1 MKKDS
6 YVYKRIFFLL
16 LFPFLLGIIL
26 CQAQIPRQ
34 LITTIPETLE
44 DDDQPVTII
53 YDASLGNK
61 VFNLYDGNMYAHTG
75 VTTEKGLWQ
84 YMPDYASCPM
94 IKMGDNKWRITMPQ
108 GIRKFYGVP
117 EDESISQIAI
127 IFRDDTGDKWGKGEI
142 GDGNLFI
149 NVGTKITVSP
159 AKPTIHEPV
168 VITFNAMHSTYIS
181 SLEGY
186 KGDVYAHTG
195 VITKESTGDDNWKH
209 ATNWGDNSEKY
220 KLHSIGHN
228 KWQLIM
234 ENGLKDFYGLSS
246 VEEALK
252 MAFVFRA
259 GDGSKQSENIYIS
272 VQPDLVLAS
281 SDFPTDSG
289 NFSLIFDTSAGDE
302 GLKDAEGPLYVHT
315 GVTINGVDWKYA
327 TDWKTPV
334 DKHKLTSLGNNKW
347 KLEMPGGIR
356 TFYDVPGGETIQRIS
371 FVLRN
376 ADGSTQCKSADGSDI
391 FLNVYRSDLAV
402 RFDTPKQIITVK
414 QNEEFRYKISTS
426 TEAQICLSNGKEEIK
441 NESGVQLLSGS
452 YSFTDPGTYTLT
464 AEATNGLST
473 VQDVLTVNVQASTQ
487 DVTMATGLQPGINYN
502 STDPTTVTLVLQ
514 APYKQNVYVIGDF
527 NNWTYSSEYQMKR
540 DGEMFWITL
549 NGLTSGEEYAYQYV
563 VDGNIYIADP
573 YTDKVLDPWNDSYIT
588 GDVYPELKLYP
599 AGASG
604 IVSVFQTGQTDY
616 QWKVSDF
623 KRPDTQDL
631 IVYELHLRDFTT
643 EGTYKAALAKLPYLR
658 DLGINAIELMPIN
671 EFEGNDSW
679 GYNPSFYFAV
689 DKAYGTKDDLKAFI
703 DECHADGIAVIIDM
717 VLNHSFGQSPLLQ
730 LYQDGKGTPL
740 SISPW
745 YNVKSNIENSGLQW
759 GADFN
764 HESFYTRDFVDRVNT
779 YWLTE
784 YKVDG
789 VRYDFTKGFSNTT
802 YYSASDEYANA
813 YDAGRIYN
821 LTRMKQVID
830 QVSPGAYVICEHL
843 TGQEEEN
850 ELGVKGLMLWRNMNP
865 AYMVAAMGK
874 QTDEHHG
881 NSDFNRL
888 YDWNVSGMPTNSL
901 VGYMESHDEERL
913 GYQAL
918 TYGTDVIQG
927 EASAPTR
934 MKQLATCTA
943 FFLTVPGPKMI
954 WQFGELGYDISINEG
969 GRTGKKPIKW
979 EFYDDANRK
988 YLYDAYSKLLYLR
1001 KQYPELF
1008 RARGDFSNQYGFKW
1022 NVDVSSWDGGRM
1034 IHSQALDKSMV
1045 IVGNFSGL
1053 DADCHAEF
1061 TNTGIW
1067 YDYMNGGTLEVN
1079 SNIQNVHVPAHEFRL
1094 YLNFDPGYR
1103 VVHSS
1108 DVSSELSKGE
1118 NLKLRSGGWNA
1129 NAVQA
1134 LNAALKGGQTEN
1146 VVLEE
1151 ADLTEVTFDGD
1162 VTSMFDGCSSLTAL
1176 HMPHLNYM
1184 GNPLEGANPNCLMYV
1199 PAGVATTRSLSR
1211 TNVISGNMAIS
1222 DIVIDDAHP
1231 FKITKPFTVSGNT
1244 VSYTRM
1250 FTGATKEKGWET
1262 ISLPFT
1268 PTAISENSVSSNLL
1282 PVTDTQSGD
1291 FWLRKYVGS
1300 TEPGVVNFEN
1310 VAVLNANTPYLIAF
1324 PGKAWGSVYPDQWEV
1339 TFTATDADFDV
1350 IKAGKVS
1357 FDNYHFQSSFELKT
1371 DAAEPKFYMLD
1382 TEQNYFT
1389 KVAGQ
1394 SLKAFRS
1401 YFVDASSVS
1410 AITRSLNIGDGS
1422 GEITGIDKVGTD
1434 DNRSW
1439 TVQGGKGEMVIR
1451 VMQSTEIVI
1460 YSMTGQ
1466 QIYRQTLPEGVVNL
1480 DFPQGI
1486 YIVNKKKV
1494 VVY

>member
-1 MKKDS
+1 MKKD
-6 YVYKRIFFLL
+6 YYAYKRISFLL
-16 LFPFLLGIIL
+16 LFTFLLGINL
-26 CQAQIPRQ
+26 CHAQIPRQ

-53 YDASLGNK
+53 YDASQGNK
-61 VFNLYDGNMYAHTG
+61 AFNMYDGDMYAHTG
-75 VTTEKGLWQ
+75 VTTGGVAWQ
-84 YMPDYASCPM
+84 HIPDYKNCPM
-94 IKMGDNKWRITMPQ
+94 TKMGDNKWRITMPQ

-117 EDESISQIAI
+117 DNESISQIAI
-127 IFRDDTGDKWGKGEI
+127 IFRNEAGDMWGKGEI
-142 GDGNLFI
+142 GDGNIFI

-168 VITFNAMHSTYIS
+168 VITFNANFSNPGEGKS
-181 SLEGY
+181 SLHGY
-186 KGDVYAHTG
+186 TGDVYAHTG
-195 VITKESTGDDNWKH
+195 LRTSKGDWQNGTKWDI
-209 ATNWGDNSEKY
+209 NSSKY
-220 KLHSIGHN
+220 KMESLGHD
-228 KWQLIM
+228 KWRLVIP
-234 ENGLKDFYGLSS
+234 NGIYDYYSE
-246 VEEALK
+246 EEAIEGDIQEML
-252 MAFVFRA
+252 FVFRA
-259 GDGSKQSENIYIS
+259 SDGSRQSEDIR
-272 VQPDLVLAS
+272 VAVLPDLVLPS
-281 SDFPTDSG
+281 SDFPTDTES
-289 NFSLIFDTSAGDE
+289 FSLIFDTSVGNE

-315 GVTINGVDWKYA
+315 GVTINGVDWRYA
-327 TDWKTPV
+327 TDWGTPI
-334 DKHKLTSLGNNKW
+334 DKHQLTSFGSNKW
-347 KLEMPGGIR
+347 KLDMPAGIR
-356 TFYDVPGGETIQRIS
+356 AFYGVPEGETIQGIS

-376 ADGSTQCKSADGSDI
+376 ADGSKECKNADNSDI
-391 FLNVYRSDLAV
+391 HLDVYRPELAI
-402 RFDTPKQIITVK
+402 RFDAPKRAITLK
-414 QNEEFRYKISTS
+414 QNEEFRYKITASAQ
-426 TEAQICLSNGKEEIK
+426 AQISLNNGVEELKKE
-441 NESGVQLLSGS
+441 SDTQVLSGS
-452 YSFTDPGTYTLT
+452 YSFATSGTYTLI
-464 AEATNGLST
+464 AEAKSGIET
-473 VQDVLTVNVQASTQ
+473 VQDILTVNVQASTQ
-487 DVTMATGLQPGINYN
+487 EVAMPAGLQPGINYN

-527 NNWTYSSEYQMKR
+527 NDWTYSPEYQMKR
-540 DGEMFWITL
+540 DGEIFWITL
-549 NGLTSGEEYAYQYV
+549 TGLTAGEEYAYQYV
-563 VDGNIYIADP
+563 VDGSIYIADP

-588 GDVYPELKLYP
+588 TDVYPDLKLYP
-599 AGASG
+599 SGASG

-616 QWKVSDF
+616 QWKTLDF

-643 EGTYKAALAKLPYLR
+643 EGTYKAALAKLPYLK
-658 DLGINAIELMPIN
+658 DLGINAIELMPVN

-730 LYQDGKGTPL
+730 LYQDEKGIPL

-764 HESFYTRDFVDRVNT
+764 HESSYTRSFVDRVNT

-789 VRYDFTKGFSNTT
+789 IRYDFTKGFSNTT
-802 YYSASDEYANA
+802 YYEKDDLYANA

-843 TGQEEEN
+843 TNQPEEK
-850 ELGVKGLMLWRNMNP
+850 ELGNNGLMLWRNMNP
-865 AYMVAAMGK
+865 QYKQAAMGYSS
-874 QTDEHHG
+874 E
-881 NSDFNRL
+881 SDFNRL
-888 YDWNVSGMPTNSL
+888 YDWNVSDMPTNSL

-913 GYQAL
+913 GYEAL
-918 TYGTDVIQG
+918 TYGTDVIKG

-979 EFYDDANRK
+979 EFYENADRK
-988 YLYDAYSKLLYLR
+988 FLYDIYSKLLYLR

-1053 DADCHAEF
+1053 DADCYAEF

-1067 YDYMNGGTLEVN
+1067 YDYMNGGTIEVN
-1079 SNIQNVHVPAHEFRL
+1079 ATNQNVRVPAHEFRL
-1094 YLNFDPGYR
+1094 YLNFNPGYR

-1108 DVSSELSKGE
+1108 DVSSELSKE
-1118 NLKLRSGGWNA
+1118 ETLKLRSGGWNTD
-1129 NAVQA
+1129 AVQA
-1134 LNAALKGGQTEN
+1134 LNATLKGGQTEN

-1176 HMPHLNYM
+1176 HMPHLNYT

-1199 PAGVATTRSLSR
+1199 PADVTTTRSLSR
-1211 TNVISGNMAIS
+1211 ANVISGNVAIG
-1222 DIVIDDAHP
+1222 DISIDDAHP
-1231 FKITKPFTVSGNT
+1231 FKIAKPFTVSGHT
-1244 VSYTRM
+1244 VSYTRT
-1250 FTGATKEKGWET
+1250 FAGATKEKGWET

-1268 PTAISENSVSSNLL
+1268 PTTISESYVSSDLL

-1291 FWLRKYVGS
+1291 FWLKKYSGS
-1300 TEPGVVNFEN
+1300 VEPGIVSFEN
-1310 VAVLNANTPYLIAF
+1310 VAKLEANNPYLIAF
-1324 PGKAWGSVYPDQWEV
+1324 PGKEWGADYPDQWEV
-1339 TFTATDADFDV
+1339 TFTAANADFDV
-1350 IKAGKVS
+1350 AKAGKVTA
-1357 FDNYHFQSSFELKT
+1357 DNYHFQSSFERKT
-1371 DAAEPKFYMLD
+1371 DAETPMLYMLD
-1382 TEQNYFT
+1382 TDQNLFT

-1394 SLKAFRS
+1394 SSKAFRS
-1401 YFVDASSVS
+1401 YFVDAPS
-1410 AITRSLNIGDGS
+1410 ATGNTRSLSIGGGS
-1422 GEITGIDKVGTD
+1422 GEITGINEVETD
-1434 DNRSW
+1434 NDHFW
-1439 TVQGGKGEMVIR
+1439 TARGGKGEVIIQ
-1451 VMQSTEIVI
+1451 VMQSSEIAV
-1460 YSMTGQ
+1460 YDMTGQ
-1466 QIYRQTLPEGVVNL
+1466 QIYRQILPEGVVNL
-1480 DFPQGI
+1480 TLPQGI